1 MEIYH
6 GALQDLTLP
15 LVKGPVFSTTCSMYL
30 NATLDGETR
39 EITLTTYAENK
50 TTKDS
55 GLK

>member
-15 LVKGPVFSTTCSMYL
+15 LIKGPVFSTAFSMYL

-39 EITLTTYAENK
+39 EITLTIISRK
-50 TTKDS
+50 
-55 GLK
+55 